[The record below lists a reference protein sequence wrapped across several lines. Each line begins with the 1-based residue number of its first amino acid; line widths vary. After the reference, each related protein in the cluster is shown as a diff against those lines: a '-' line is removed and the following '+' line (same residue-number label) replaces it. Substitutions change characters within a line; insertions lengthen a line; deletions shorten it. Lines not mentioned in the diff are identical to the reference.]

1 MTHCGGLVFTDNKA
15 NFDQLIEGHL
25 TAIFAELSGKFPELQ
40 SHWNLMAEAMMYPV
54 SAGGKRVRPQLVKL
68 TAETLGA
75 PENHPAVLKAGC
87 AIELIHTYSLVHD
100 DLPCMDDDDLRR
112 GKPTPHKV
120 YGEARAVLMGD
131 ALQTEAFGLLLTLQE
146 DGVPAECVLKCLEQL
161 IHASGL
167 RGMISGQWLDLT
179 FESELGAANW
189 PILSSIHNL
198 KTGAL
203 LSAALS
209 MGTIL
214 GCTLAPT
221 TTTIK
226 TSQQTFTI
234 EDIHSAQNI
243 GQQLGLAFQLIDDVL
258 DVSQPSQ
265 QLGKTAGKD
274 AAQGKLTA
282 VSLLGLPRAKDVAQ
296 QLTHDC
302 RKSLDALLAGVSSRC
317 HSTISA
323 EKSKELHHLIG
334 DLLNRTS

>member
-1 MTHCGGLVFTDNKA
+1 MFINIKA
-15 NFDQLIEGHL
+15 NVDQLIEAHL
-25 TAIFAELSGKFPELQ
+25 TAIFAELAGKFPELQ

-54 SAGGKRVRPQLVKL
+54 TAGGKRVRPRLLKL
-68 TAETLGA
+68 TAEALGA

-120 YGEARAVLMGD
+120 YGEARAVLIGD

-146 DGVPAECVLKCLEQL
+146 DAVPAECILKCLEQL
-161 IHASGL
+161 THAGGL
-167 RGMISGQWLDLT
+167 RGMIAGQWLDLT
-179 FESELGAANW
+179 FERELGTANW
-189 PILSSIHNL
+189 SALSTIHNL

-209 MGTIL
+209 MGTLL
-214 GCTLAPT
+214 GCTLASTPT
-221 TTTIK
+221 TK
-226 TSQQTFTI
+226 PSKHLFTD
-234 EDIHSAQNI
+234 EDIRSAQNI

-282 VSLLGLPRAKDVAQ
+282 VSLLGLPRAKEMAQ
-296 QLTHDC
+296 QLTQDC
-302 RKSLDALLAGVSSRC
+302 RKNLNSLLTKVSSRTN
-317 HSTISA
+317 SAISA
-323 EKSKELHHLIG
+323 EKSEELHHLVG